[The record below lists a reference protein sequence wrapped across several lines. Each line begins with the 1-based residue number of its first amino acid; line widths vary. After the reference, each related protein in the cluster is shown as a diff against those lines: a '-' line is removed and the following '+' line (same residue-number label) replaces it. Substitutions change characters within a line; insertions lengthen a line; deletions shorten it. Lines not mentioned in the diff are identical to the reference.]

1 MILTINITELE
12 SDNIFLLP
20 PIKNKLETFNEF
32 IKIIYSTD
40 IISINVLHVLV
51 NLNNKTDVIEH
62 IIALE
67 EVILKKYSGSN
78 KQPVL
83 NMVKNV
89 NKYVNTIYDSFIIR
103 ISGIWIN
110 DKEYGITSKILQ

>member
-1 MILTINITELE
+1 MILTINIDEVE
-12 SDNIFLLP
+12 SENIFLLP

-40 IISINVLHVLV
+40 IVSINVLHVLV
-51 NLNNKTDVIEH
+51 KLNNKTDMIEH
-62 IIALE
+62 ITALE
-67 EVILKKYSGSN
+67 EVILKKYSDPN

-83 NMVKNV
+83 TMVKNMNKCV
-89 NKYVNTIYDSFIIR
+89 NSIYDSFIIR

-110 DKEYGITSKILQ
+110 DKQYGIISKILQ

>member
-1 MILTINITELE
+1 MILTINIAELE

-51 NLNNKTDVIEH
+51 NLNNKTVQFNE
-62 IIALE
+62 
-67 EVILKKYSGSN
+67 ILMFIYKKYDLS
-78 KQPVL
+78 
-83 NMVKNV
+83 
-89 NKYVNTIYDSFIIR
+89 
-103 ISGIWIN
+103 
-110 DKEYGITSKILQ
+110 DK